1 MVQIFK
7 DKISIEIETRCPV
20 DDYLELK
27 EGLYNVL
34 SAIDNG
40 LCNTEEIR
48 PVICF
53 LKELDLSFEQVKR
66 LTE

>member
-48 PVICF
+48 LVICF